1 MFHNGNEGAEK
12 NECEGHFQ
20 RVKRNHWGRFV
31 DQKNV
36 LAYSQCI
43 WGWAGGGGQCGSNL
57 KRHTEGYGLTFKED
71 KQIAKI
77 EGIIY
82 FSPSSS

>member
-1 MFHNGNEGAEK
+1 MFHYGNEGAEK
-12 NECEGHFQ
+12 NECEGYFQ

-43 WGWAGGGGQCGSNL
+43 WGWAGGGGGNVV
-57 KRHTEGYGLTFKED
+57 
-71 KQIAKI
+71 QI
-77 EGIIY
+77 
-82 FSPSSS
+82 

>member
-1 MFHNGNEGAEK
+1 MFHYGNEGAEK

-43 WGWAGGGGQCGSNL
+43 WGWAGGGGGNVV
-57 KRHTEGYGLTFKED
+57 
-71 KQIAKI
+71 QI
-77 EGIIY
+77 
-82 FSPSSS
+82 

>member
-1 MFHNGNEGAEK
+1 MSVKAMFKELKGTIGVGFWPK
-12 NECEGHFQ
+12 KCVSVQPVYLGMG
-20 RVKRNHWGRFV
+20 WGR
-31 DQKNV
+31 
-36 LAYSQCI
+36 
-43 WGWAGGGGQCGSNL
+43 GGGQCGSNL
-57 KRHTEGYGLTFKED
+57 KRHTEGYGLTFKEG